1 MQLLIEPEGVFSLHA
16 FYVVLKLM
24 SLYTSHILCTIVNIQ
39 VLLIWEQPS
48 LILRRPEYEAKSK
61 PAGLTP
67 SIPPHTPPNLPYK
80 KKGEGE
86 VGECLFRVRLLQ
98 NITPSSHKEG
108 WCKNLLR

>member
-1 MQLLIEPEGVFSLHA
+1 MQLLIEPEGFFSLHA

-48 LILRRPEYEAKSK
+48 LILWRPEYEAKSK

-67 SIPPHTPPNLPYK
+67 SIPPTPLPTFLTRK
-80 KKGEGE
+80 KERE
-86 VGECLFRVRLLQ
+86 R
-98 NITPSSHKEG
+98 
-108 WCKNLLR
+108 